1 MIRMRNILLLLLVT
15 AAELVHASSS
25 SSSSSLSPI
34 VTKSSRRLQAPIV
47 AECNAQ
53 LILNVEDGTTVTTDV
68 VLNFINGFFGAE
80 YESFDVLHIRIQV

>member
-1 MIRMRNILLLLLVT
+1 MIRMRNVLLLLLGA

-25 SSSSSLSPI
+25 SSSSLWPI
-34 VTKSSRRLQAPIV
+34 VTKSSRRLQAPII

-53 LILNVEDGTTVTTDV
+53 LILNAEDGTTVTTDV

>member
-1 MIRMRNILLLLLVT
+1 MLLLLGA

-25 SSSSSLSPI
+25 SSSSLWPI
-34 VTKSSRRLQAPIV
+34 VTKSSRRLQAPII

-53 LILNVEDGTTVTTDV
+53 LILNAEDGTTVTTDV

>member
-1 MIRMRNILLLLLVT
+1 MRNILLLLLVT
-15 AAELVHASSS
+15 AAELVHASY
-25 SSSSSLSPI
+25 SSLSPI

-53 LILNVEDGTTVTTDV
+53 LILNAEDGTTVTTDV

>member
-1 MIRMRNILLLLLVT
+1 MRNVLLLLLGA

-25 SSSSSLSPI
+25 SSSSLWPI
-34 VTKSSRRLQAPIV
+34 VTKSSRRLQAPII

-53 LILNVEDGTTVTTDV
+53 LILNAEDGTTVTTDV